1 MALSIHSE
9 SVSRKKK
16 MHLNSRKIRNI
27 WICVGATFIIAC
39 NLSGITFDTSR
50 SDQEG
55 FGNSEITAGLKEALS
70 IGTQKAADLVSQENG
85 YFGHELIKILMP
97 EEMKKVT
104 DALAAIGFQKQVD
117 EFVLSMNRAAEK
129 AAPAAV
135 AIFVDAIKAM
145 SMQDAANI
153 LSGEE
158 TAATEYFKENTSEN
172 LYTAFKPIISA
183 TMEEVGVTQTYKQL
197 MDKYS
202 SLPFV
207 SEIAVDLDE
216 YVTHK
221 SLDGLFFMVGEEEKK
236 IRKDPMA
243 RVTDLLKKVFK

>member
-1 MALSIHSE
+1 MRSNL
-9 SVSRKKK
+9 
-16 MHLNSRKIRNI
+16 RKIRNI
-27 WICVGATFIIAC
+27 WVCVEASLIIAC
-39 NLSGITFDTSR
+39 NFSGISFDSSR
-50 SDQEG
+50 LDQAG
-55 FGNSEITAGLKEALS
+55 SGNNEIVSGLKEALS
-70 IGTQKAADLVSQENG
+70 IGTQKAVELVSQEDG

-117 EFVLSMNRAAEK
+117 EFIMSMNRAAEK

-135 AIFVDAIKAM
+135 SIFVGAIKAM
-145 SMQDAANI
+145 SIEDAANI
-153 LSGEE
+153 LRGED
-158 TAATEYFKENTSEN
+158 TAATEYFKENTSED
-172 LYTAFKPIISA
+172 LYAAFNPIISA
-183 TMEEVGVTQTYKQL
+183 AMEEVGVTQTYTRL

-207 SEIAVDLDE
+207 SEIAIDLDE
-216 YVTHK
+216 YVTQK

-236 IRKDPMA
+236 IRTDPAA